1 MAVQRVKNSKGEW
14 VIVNGTGGVILDTG
28 MSSTSPN
35 GVQNK
40 VIKKYIDDEIG
51 DARSYSKEAADN
63 AEKAA
68 KQYVDDKV
76 ASGGGGSITEEKE
89 VYIGSEEPPVGAKVW
104 IDPQGTPSVGNGG
117 STGGGS
123 ARQLIFHFPILD
135 GDELS
140 ESQKQ
145 NNAECF
151 KIVTDALEGNM
162 ALPTILIAN
171 AELVLLEREG
181 VTGAYGGLVVSGITY
196 FAPNSPAA
204 EMFEEPNGV
213 LWLDTYHPKEVQYK
227 VYSDGSSVANVIEY
241 GND

>member
-1 MAVQRVKNSKGEW
+1 MATLKYKDGNEW
-14 VIVNGTGGVILDTG
+14 K
-28 MSSTSPN
+28 
-35 GVQNK
+35 K
-40 VIKKYIDDEIG
+40 VSI
-51 DARSYSKEAADN
+51 
-63 AEKAA
+63 
-68 KQYVDDKV
+68 
-76 ASGGGGSITEEKE
+76 GGGGSTEE
-89 VYIGSEEPPVGAKVW
+89 VYVGSDAPTDDNVKVW
-104 IDPQGTPSVGNGG
+104 IDPTGIPSGGNGG

-171 AELVLLEREG
+171 AEVVLLEREG

-196 FAPNSPAA
+196 LAPNSPAA
-204 EMFEEPNGV
+204 EMLEEPNGV